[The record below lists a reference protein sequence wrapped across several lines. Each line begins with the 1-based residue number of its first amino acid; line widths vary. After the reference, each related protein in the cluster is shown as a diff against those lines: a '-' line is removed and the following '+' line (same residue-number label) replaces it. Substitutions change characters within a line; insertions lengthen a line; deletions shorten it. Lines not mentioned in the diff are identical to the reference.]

1 MDSRLLRM
9 RIYYHEV
16 MRLRIYIQSDCFSIP
31 KGLRPRFVT
40 VRRIHLQTL
49 RYYSPD
55 RWVFPTCAGISTTDI
70 APKTASR
77 EQNLESP
84 FLHQD
89 IVQSAQR
96 NGLAQRLVCSRSSRN
111 LSRIGPLLPGTVGAP
126 TC

>member
-1 MDSRLLRM
+1 M

-16 MRLRIYIQSDCFSIP
+16 MRLRIYVQSDCFSIP

-49 RYYSPD
+49 RHYSPD

-77 EQNLESP
+77 EQNLASP
-84 FLHQD
+84 FLRQD
-89 IVQSAQR
+89 IVQSSHKTSVVWEMV
-96 NGLAQRLVCSRSSRN
+96 LAKVPTRGCHPPLGHLKIISFGGYCLLSS
-111 LSRIGPLLPGTVGAP
+111 
-126 TC
+126 